1 MLGVLQPLQLA
12 HSLFPLGADTKDV
25 IRAEAQARGLLVA
38 QKPDSHDICFI
49 PDGDTAGYL
58 QRQLGSLPGEIVDA
72 ESGEVLAQHDGT
84 YAFTIGQRRG
94 LQLSRPAA
102 DGAPRYV
109 VDVEIGSRR
118 VTVGPPELLDVYALE
133 GIKPIWTAAPLG
145 ECPIDLLAQVR
156 AHGVPVPARAHQLA
170 GRVLVELLVP
180 IRGIALGQAVVLYD
194 GTRVVGSATIA
205 ATTRAA

>member
-1 MLGVLQPLQLA
+1 
-12 HSLFPLGADTKDV
+12 
-25 IRAEAQARGLLVA
+25 
-38 QKPDSHDICFI
+38 
-49 PDGDTAGYL
+49 L
-58 QRQLGSLPGEIVDA
+58 QRHLGSLPGEIVDS
-72 ESGEVLAQHDGT
+72 ESGEVLAEHDGT

-133 GIKPIWTAAPLG
+133 GIKPIWTTSPLD
-145 ECPIDLLAQVR
+145 ESPVELLAQVR
-156 AHGVPVPARAHQLA
+156 AHGVPVPARAYAH
-170 GRVLVELLVP
+170 GDRMMVELLVP

-205 ATTRAA
+205 VTTRSA